1 MPRCEHCGFG
11 HALPDRC
18 VNCGSRDPY
27 PRRRLVK
34 LISLVL
40 LLVATAVSVY
50 YFYERTKDLQR
61 AEERARAVGERVYE
75 TGTEPEGAAGG
86 APEKAE

>member
-1 MPRCEHCGFG
+1 
-11 HALPDRC
+11 
-18 VNCGSRDPY
+18 
-27 PRRRLVK
+27 
-34 LISLVL
+34 LIFLVL

-75 TGTEPEGAAGG
+75 TGAGEERDEAGG
-86 APEKAE
+86 VKPE